1 MTAVDLRYHE
11 LTTLLQALNM
21 SMVQQAR
28 EQQAQG
34 VPACEMKTP
43 VEVALFDKL
52 YKAHMEE
59 MELIKEA
66 AGDPSI
72 QYTRSE

>member
-11 LTTLLQALNM
+11 LVLLLQLVNVR
-21 SMVQQAR
+21 MVQQAR

-34 VPACEMKTP
+34 VSVCEIKTP

-52 YKAHMEE
+52 YAAQMEE

>member
-11 LTTLLQALNM
+11 LVLLLQLVNVR
-21 SMVQQAR
+21 MVQQAR

-34 VPACEMKTP
+34 VPACEIATP

-52 YKAHMEE
+52 YAAQMEE